1 MSKDKDSNIRNI
13 NKLIKQLPFHRKR
26 YSLLEICVRLRDHMS
41 NTKNTVTWSS
51 IDKRKNNLN

>member
-13 NKLIKQLPFHRKR
+13 NKLIKQLPFHRKG

-51 IDKRKNNLN
+51 VDKS

>member
-13 NKLIKQLPFHRKR
+13 NKLIKQLRKR

-51 IDKRKNNLN
+51 VDKS